1 MSSASTPR
9 SMIAPTACIAPP
21 RSSLCPR
28 LDRGAANRL
37 QTCAACDN
45 RGKRRAGDRGA
56 VSDTIEFQLLGATEA
71 RRDGEPV
78 PLSGARRRA
87 LVARLLLDADRVVRA
102 DALIEDVWDGSPRP
116 AAMATLQ
123 SHISQLRKVLGDRL
137 QSQAAGYVLRTDA
150 VIVDAA
156 EFERQA
162 EAGAAQL
169 SASDAAAAH
178 DAPRRARAV
187 ARPGLAGRRRAAVGA
202 ARSGAPRGVAR
213 RHDRASAGR
222 SARGRRARRR
232 RRGRRIGG
240 RRSAAPRTALG
251 RADAGPVPQRPPGR
265 CPAAPIGACERCSPT
280 SWGSTR
286 HRRWPSSRRRSCST
300 TRR

>member
-1 MSSASTPR
+1 M
-9 SMIAPTACIAPP
+9 
-21 RSSLCPR
+21 
-28 LDRGAANRL
+28 
-37 QTCAACDN
+37 
-45 RGKRRAGDRGA
+45 
-56 VSDTIEFQLLGATEA
+56 SDTIEFQLLGATEA

-137 QSQAAGYVLRTDA
+137 QSQAAGYVLRTDS

-169 SASDAAAAH
+169 SASDTAAPATLRGALARWH
-178 DAPRRARAV
+178 GRALQDV
-187 ARPGLAGRRRAAVGA
+187 AERPWAQP
-202 ARSGAPRGVAR
+202 RSGAPRGVRAPSRSSICWSLGSRPASTTTSSWPPNR
-213 RHDRASAGR
+213 RSPRRRCANSAG
-222 SARGRRARRR
+222 
-232 RRGRRIGG
+232 
-240 RRSAAPRTALG
+240 P
-251 RADAGPVPQRPPGR
+251 
-265 CPAAPIGACERCSPT
+265 C
-280 SWGSTR
+280 
-286 HRRWPSSRRRSCST
+286 
-300 TRR
+300 

>member
-1 MSSASTPR
+1 MSSAPTRTVDDR
-9 SMIAPTACIAPP
+9 SRCLHRPSSVLVAPTM
-21 RSSLCPR
+21 
-28 LDRGAANRL
+28 DRGAANRL
-37 QTCAACDN
+37 QTCATCDN
-45 RGKRRAGDRGA
+45 RGKSSSRGIEGPL
-56 VSDTIEFQLLGATEA
+56 SDTIEFQLLGATEA

-137 QSQAAGYVLRTDA
+137 QSQAAGYVLRTDS

-169 SASDAAAAH
+169 SASDAAAARTTLRGALARGGTAGPCRTSPS
-178 DAPRRARAV
+178 DRGRNPKRRASKSCAPSRSSICWSLDS
-187 ARPGLAGRRRAAVGA
+187 RPASTTTSSWTPNRR
-202 ARSGAPRGVAR
+202 SPK
-213 RHDRASAGR
+213 
-222 SARGRRARRR
+222 
-232 RRGRRIGG
+232 
-240 RRSAAPRTALG
+240 RRSANS
-251 RADAGPVPQRPPGR
+251 AGP
-265 CPAAPIGACERCSPT
+265 C
-280 SWGSTR
+280 
-286 HRRWPSSRRRSCST
+286 
-300 TRR
+300 